1 MLKILKN
8 GVIQKQQYYLKRFK
22 MTKDKKL
29 EKLKDAELKVNWE
42 IEDLAQDIKD
52 TTVSLCRM
60 IEELY
65 DKSGIDEYD
74 DTIDYILEKQ
84 KYFNK

>member
-1 MLKILKN
+1 LLKILKN

>member
-1 MLKILKN
+1 
-8 GVIQKQQYYLKRFK
+8 